1 MAEKS
6 GFFNAIKSGN
16 SYDRIYDA
24 SDFADYFSSFVG
36 NGVFLNPANQLKVVP
51 KSGLVVTVK
60 AGKAFID
67 GYWYDLE
74 EDMDITLSAN
84 STSNVINDEIVCK
97 LDRSNRVITVGKKE
111 AVSSLLPT
119 NNGTVHELVLAII
132 NVGVGVSSITASD
145 ITDTRP
151 DNAYCGYVGALI
163 EQVDFSTLFDQ
174 LESQF
179 NDWFNTIKG
188 SLSGDVAGRLQIQ
201 INEIARKVDGQP
213 TIRSGTDDP
222 DNEVGVDGDVYIKI
236 L

>member
-6 GFFNAIKSGN
+6 GFFNAIKSGS

-60 AGKAFID
+60 TGKAFID
-67 GYWYDLE
+67 GYWYNLE

-84 STSNVINDEIVCK
+84 STSNAINDEIVCK
-97 LDRSNRVITVGKKE
+97 LDRTNRVITVGKKE
-111 AVSSLLPT
+111 AVSNLLPT

-132 NVGVGVSSITASD
+132 NVSVGASSITASD

-179 NDWFNTIKG
+179 NDWFETIKG
-188 SLSGDVAGRLQIQ
+188 TLSGDVAGRLQTQ
-201 INEIARKVDGQP
+201 INEITEKVDGQP

-222 DNEVGVDGDVYIKI
+222 NNEVGVDGDVYIKI